1 MSRTNIYHG
10 TNISELTD
18 LESLADGI
26 KGYWLKD
33 WGVCR
38 LSVMRGHAFLSTDIM
53 TETTAVSM
61 TLPTHKPFYAQVLG
75 ADGSRTVLVNDDINI
90 TLNAGEQLQAIFTLE
105 NV

>member
-53 TETTAVSM
+53 METTAVSM
-61 TLPTHKPFYAQVLG
+61 TLPTHKPFYAQVIR
-75 ADGSRTVLVNDDINI
+75 ADDDINI